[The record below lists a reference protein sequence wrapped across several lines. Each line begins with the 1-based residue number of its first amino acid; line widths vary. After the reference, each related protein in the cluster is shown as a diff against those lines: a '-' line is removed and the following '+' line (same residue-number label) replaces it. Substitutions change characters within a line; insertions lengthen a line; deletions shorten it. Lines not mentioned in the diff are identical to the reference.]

1 QIELL
6 LRPES
11 EHVGFDDLGLGEWV
25 FDVPTVFLSTRQP
38 FQDAVTFVMAHPY
51 DLGEGAGRIPVRIH
65 EGEHRLNLEILCAP
79 ALLPI
84 RRALLLCHESFE
96 GFAVAARGIE
106 SHFLETG
113 LGIPPF
119 QPVDADAP
127 LRSALMHKA
136 QRFLTLLT
144 RAGKADMYIF
154 GESDIMSAT
163 AFMEHIAACTAA
175 AE

>member
-1 QIELL
+1 VEFRRAVNLGHQFMNAVATVEKAPLGFLGNPPRRPARLVADDALADFAALKEAEVAIPFPRLQAQIELL

-84 RRALLLCHESFE
+84 RRAL
-96 GFAVAARGIE
+96 
-106 SHFLETG
+106 
-113 LGIPPF
+113 
-119 QPVDADAP
+119 
-127 LRSALMHKA
+127 
-136 QRFLTLLT
+136 
-144 RAGKADMYIF
+144 
-154 GESDIMSAT
+154 
-163 AFMEHIAACTAA
+163 
-175 AE
+175 